1 MYTILGVANH
11 HIPIL
16 EKQKKILGKLLGIG
30 GGATTWNFEIWL
42 KNNSSTIN
50 DPIAKEC
57 LMKCMTINTNM
68 KQYKYKSEGGKIYWK
83 W

>member
-1 MYTILGVANH
+1 
-11 HIPIL
+11 
-16 EKQKKILGKLLGIG
+16 
-30 GGATTWNFEIWL
+30 L